1 MVKTGTNNK
10 KSDLTVKAYMAIRQM
25 LFYNEIQPGQKIKYK
40 DLATKIGVSMTPVIQ
55 ALKWLEF
62 INIVRHES
70 NKGYYIN
77 EVSITEI
84 KEVYDTRL
92 LLEVSL
98 VPEIILHLNDQRIS
112 LLAATLDNY
121 KAAVAEDNYHKRII
135 TDMKFHMTLA
145 SLSRCHIQVK
155 MLQELFDILLLRY
168 NQNLFYLS
176 MTGTSLAEHEKIF
189 NSVKNRDQVSLE
201 ASLRCHVDKVRTH
214 IIKGMSRLV
223 PDKKESFLRP

>member
-1 MVKTGTNNK
+1 
-10 KSDLTVKAYMAIRQM
+10 MAIRQM

-40 DLATKIGVSMTPVIQ
+40 DLATRIGVSMTPVIQ

-62 INIVRHES
+62 HNIVRHES

-77 EVSITEI
+77 EVSVKEIT
-84 KEVYDTRL
+84 EVYDTRL

-98 VPEIILHLNDQRIS
+98 VPGIIGHLNDQGIRK
-112 LLAATLDNY
+112 LAATLDDY
-121 KAAVAEDNYHKRII
+121 KAAVAEDNYHKRIM

-145 SLSRCHIQVK
+145 ALSKCHIQVK

-176 MTGTSLAEHEKIF
+176 MTGTSLAEHEDIF
-189 NSVKNRDQVSLE
+189 NSIKKRDQVRLE
-201 ASLRCHVDKVRTH
+201 ASLKFHVDTVRNH
-214 IIKGMSRLV
+214 ITQGMSRLV
-223 PDKKESFLRP
+223 PDKKESF

>member
-1 MVKTGTNNK
+1 MVQTQTTQN
-10 KSDLTVKAYMAIRQM
+10 KSDLTFKAYMAIRQM

-40 DLATKIGVSMTPVIQ
+40 DLATRIGVSMTPVIQ

-62 INIVRHES
+62 HNIVRHES

-77 EVSITEI
+77 EVSVKEIT
-84 KEVYDTRL
+84 EVYDTRL

-98 VPEIILHLNDQRIS
+98 VPGIIGHLNDQGIRK
-112 LLAATLDNY
+112 LAATLDAY
-121 KAAVAEDNYHKRII
+121 KAAVAEDNYHKRIM

-145 SLSRCHIQVK
+145 ALSKCHIQVK

-176 MTGTSLAEHEKIF
+176 MTGTSLAEHEDIF
-189 NSVKNRDQVSLE
+189 NSIKKRDQVRLE
-201 ASLRCHVDKVRTH
+201 ASLKFHVDTVRNH
-214 IIKGMSRLV
+214 ITQGMSRLV
-223 PDKKESFLRP
+223 PDKKESF

>member
-1 MVKTGTNNK
+1 MVQTQTTQN
-10 KSDLTVKAYMAIRQM
+10 KSDLTFKAYMAIRQM

-40 DLATKIGVSMTPVIQ
+40 DLATRIGVSMTPVIQ

-62 INIVRHES
+62 HNIVRHES

-77 EVSITEI
+77 EVSVKEIT
-84 KEVYDTRL
+84 EVYDTRL

-98 VPEIILHLNDQRIS
+98 VPGIIGHLNDQGIRK
-112 LLAATLDNY
+112 LAATLDDY
-121 KAAVAEDNYHKRII
+121 KAAVAEDNYHKRIM

-145 SLSRCHIQVK
+145 ALSKCHIQVK

-176 MTGTSLAEHEKIF
+176 MTGTSLAEHEDIF
-189 NSVKNRDQVSLE
+189 NSIKKRDQVRLE
-201 ASLRCHVDKVRTH
+201 ASLKFHVDTVRNH
-214 IIKGMSRLV
+214 ITKGMSRLV
-223 PDKKESFLRP
+223 PDKKESF

>member
-1 MVKTGTNNK
+1 MVQTGKTRNK
-10 KSDLTVKAYMAIRQM
+10 PDLTYKAYMSIRQM

-40 DLATKIGVSMTPVIQ
+40 DLATRIGVSMTPVIQ

-62 INIVRHES
+62 LNIVRHES
-70 NKGYYIN
+70 NRGYYIN
-77 EVSITEI
+77 EVSVKEIT
-84 KEVYDTRL
+84 EVYDTRL

-98 VPEIILHLNDQRIS
+98 VPDIIRHLNDQGIRR
-112 LLAATLDNY
+112 LAGTFEDY
-121 KAAVAEDNYHKRII
+121 KAAVSEDNYHKRIM

-176 MTGTSLAEHEKIF
+176 MTGTSLAEHEDIF
-189 NSVKNRDQVSLE
+189 TSIKKRDQVRLE
-201 ASLRCHVDKVRTH
+201 ASLKFHVDTVRNH
-214 IIKGMSRLV
+214 ITQGMRRLI
-223 PDKKESFLRP
+223 PDKKESF

>member
-1 MVKTGTNNK
+1 MVQTKKTEK
-10 KSDLTVKAYMAIRQM
+10 KPDLTFKAYMTIRQM

-40 DLATKIGVSMTPVIQ
+40 DLATRIGVSMTPVIQ

-62 INIVRHES
+62 LNIVRHES

-77 EVSITEI
+77 EVSVKEI

-98 VPEIILHLNDQRIS
+98 VPDIIRHLNDQGIRR
-112 LLAATLDNY
+112 LALTLDDY
-121 KAAVAEDNYHKRII
+121 KVAVAEDNYHKRIM

-145 SLSRCHIQVK
+145 SLSRCRIQVK

-176 MTGTSLAEHEKIF
+176 MTGTSLNEHEEIF
-189 NSVKNRDQVSLE
+189 NHIKNRDQVRLE
-201 ASLRCHVDKVRTH
+201 ASLKFHVDTVRTH
-214 IIKGMSRLV
+214 IIHGMSRLV
-223 PDKKESFLRP
+223 PDKKEFF